1 MINLLFAA
9 SSYARLTEGIIFRGS
24 EGGRLEIKCKYDCER
39 KLNNKYFCQ
48 HPCSR
53 NEQVIIKSS
62 KPENLTINGRFSIF
76 DYTSSCYFT
85 VMVDKARA
93 TDSGRHYCGI
103 EVFFLW
109 DDYTEVLIDVTK
121 MTTPLCKIPTVTRCL
136 WLFLHVMPISNPS
149 KHFKWNSN
157 QNITLR
163 FFFLS
168 HSLVDLLVCFGSI
181 IVLKGAFPNQFQL
194 LDRLPHILPK
204 HTLI

>member
-1 MINLLFAA
+1 MRWPELMINLLFAA

-121 MTTPLCKIPTVTRCL
+121 TFCLRQGSAVQPT
-136 WLFLHVMPISNPS
+136 S
-149 KHFKWNSN
+149 
-157 QNITLR
+157 
-163 FFFLS
+163 
-168 HSLVDLLVCFGSI
+168 
-181 IVLKGAFPNQFQL
+181 VLDTEKGIK
-194 LDRLPHILPK
+194 RR
-204 HTLI
+204 